1 MDRTGRNSKRGDRLT
16 RSYLFAAANMVLR
29 VVRRGSPLT
38 SWGLRLVKRIGPK
51 KAKVA
56 VARKLATILHCI
68 WTDGT
73 QFDGGRPP
81 PDRLRFLFR
90 CGGSVRPC
98 RDDGVSDL
106 EARPCGADLTRSG
119 NRALHNEASHR

>member
-1 MDRTGRNSKRGDRLT
+1 MTVPGVGPVTALAFASAVDDPNRFKKASDVGAYLGLTPRRSQSGEVDRTGRISKRGDRLT
-16 RSYLFAAANMVLR
+16 RYYLFEAANVLLR

-38 SWGLRLVKRIGPK
+38 SWGLQLVKRIGPK

-73 QFDGGRPP
+73 QFDWGT
-81 PDRLRFLFR
+81 
-90 CGGSVRPC
+90 
-98 RDDGVSDL
+98 
-106 EARPCGADLTRSG
+106 ATA
-119 NRALHNEASHR
+119 